1 MAKNYNKMAIDIVRE
16 IGGEENV
23 KSLAHCM
30 TRLRFIVKDEKKVN
44 LEALKKAEGVIQV
57 MVAAGQYQVVIGTDV
72 GDVYDEIGKVTNIN
86 LTGEADE
93 DGGTAKKSILT
104 IAIDVISAIF
114 LPFMGSR
121 IVKRISCRLYN
132 SWLVGYSRNNISA
145 FICYGRWRV

>member
-93 DGGTAKKSILT
+93 DGADYRYL
-104 IAIDVISAIF
+104 
-114 LPFMGSR
+114 R
-121 IVKRISCRLYN
+121 
-132 SWLVGYSRNNISA
+132 
-145 FICYGRWRV
+145 

>member
-72 GDVYDEIGKVTNIN
+72 GDGQLVDVVNVETERMT
-86 LTGEADE
+86 TGNSLAE
-93 DGGTAKKSILT
+93 
-104 IAIDVISAIF
+104 
-114 LPFMGSR
+114 
-121 IVKRISCRLYN
+121 LY
-132 SWLVGYSRNNISA
+132 LQKM
-145 FICYGRWRV
+145 